1 MESLTIQAWL
11 NETWRDIALINYP
24 GADKGDWN
32 TTQVN
37 YLTDYAL
44 DFLDRDDNHAVSLNH
59 PVSLFFDDGGHPGWL
74 RFIDDIIPS
83 GASRR
88 YWVNALDISDLPAA
102 QQNYRLLKYGT
113 MSPVGNLRIKESVPE
128 WSESASA
135 KTFTVNDVINRAAD
149 FLDYA
154 QERGAAAGG
163 ATGAGGEAPKLL
175 LRCSEEDAIWI
186 DTWQNEP
193 SREDRYYLVKYP
205 RGGRTEVD
213 CNILRAE
220 FHYYHELAA
229 MGFSTI
235 STQTMRLEEGSH
247 YPSLWLPRF
256 DITRNEQGQL
266 IRLGMESVYSLLQ
279 KAPGTILDQ
288 ETTLRTL
295 IEKITGSNMVQ
306 QQGYH
311 FDTQAFVI
319 EWVRRDLLNIIFG
332 NSDNHGRNTA
342 FIKAE
347 NQIMLSP
354 VYDFAPMKA
363 DPEGIPRTLKWSLS
377 CESGGEYHFNN
388 IAQSLTEWVPASTLM
403 EALHETA
410 VQLID
415 LPERLHARGVP
426 EQILEMPAIGFRYV
440 SDKLARWGLL

>member
-1 MESLTIQAWL
+1 METLTVQAYL
-11 NETWRDIALINYP
+11 NETWTDIALIKYP
-24 GADKGDWN
+24 GSEKNDWN
-32 TTQVN
+32 TTQLD
-37 YLTDYAL
+37 YLTEYAIN
-44 DFLDRDDNHAVSLNH
+44 FLDYDDFHAVSVNH
-59 PVSLFFDDGGHPGWL
+59 PVSLFFDDHGQPGWL
-74 RFIDDIIPS
+74 RFIDDIIPA

-88 YWVNALDISDLPAA
+88 YWINALDISELPVG
-102 QQNYRLLKYGT
+102 QQNFLLLKFGT

-128 WSESASA
+128 WNKFAST
-135 KTFTVNDVINRAAD
+135 KTFTVADVIDRAAD

-175 LRCSEEDAIWI
+175 LRCSETDAIWI

-193 SREDRYYLVKYP
+193 DNRDRYYLVKYP
-205 RGGRTEVD
+205 RGNRTEVD

-220 FHYYHELAA
+220 FHYYHELNA

-235 STQTMRLEEGSH
+235 PVETMRLEEGSH

-256 DITRNEQGQL
+256 DIVRNEQDQL
-266 IRLGMESVYSLLQ
+266 VRLGMESVYSLLQ
-279 KAPGTILDQ
+279 KAPGTLLDH

-295 IEKITGSNMVQ
+295 INKITSSHMVQ

-311 FDTQAFVI
+311 FDIPGFVT

-342 FIKAE
+342 FGKAE
-347 NQIMLSP
+347 NEIMLSP

-377 CESGGEYHFNN
+377 CESGGDYNFNT
-388 IAQSLTEWVPASTLM
+388 IAQTLAEWIPPTTLLD
-403 EALHETA
+403 ALHETA

-415 LPERLHARGVP
+415 LPERLAARGVP
-426 EQILEMPAIGFRYV
+426 EQIMEMPAMGFRYIP
-440 SDKLARWGLL
+440 DKLSRWGLL